1 MVFIWPIFFHAKP
14 CLCCSLN
21 RKNNPIDITGTCF
34 TMTTSN
40 CNAKIYLHDYN
51 PLFFDN
57 ESNFWCCR
65 KCCDR
70 IWYPKKE
77 KQNGIKTFAKTC
89 LFSINRKNNPIKIT
103 GTCFKMTSSTCNA
116 KTYLYYCN
124 ILFLDKE
131 SNFWWYRQCWD
142 HYSKDTVQA
151 TSTFVTHR
159 VAEAEAG
166 SWVGKKFTASRHL

>member
-1 MVFIWPIFFHAKP
+1 MAPPCGFQVDPDVVGIRVKKTYIAINFTLQTVVFIWPISFHAKP

-40 CNAKIYLHDYN
+40 CNATIYLHDYN

-57 ESNFWCCR
+57 ESNFWWCR
-65 KCCDR
+65 KCWDHN
-70 IWYPKKE
+70 WYPKKE

-116 KTYLYYCN
+116 KTNLYYWN
-124 ILFLDKE
+124 TLLLDKE
-131 SNFWWYRQCWD
+131 SIIPR
-142 HYSKDTVQA
+142 
-151 TSTFVTHR
+151 
-159 VAEAEAG
+159 
-166 SWVGKKFTASRHL
+166 